1 MKVEDI
7 TDEMFDNKLLEI
19 IEEIPMISI
28 LRIAGVYE
36 LVREEYYNDVLDA
49 LTLDAEDIWVEI
61 LTEDSCM
68 WQLKGKTWTESP
80 TLEDMQESV
89 GGNIQYMP
97 NSYSLSGIKNMIVN
111 EEGIWKKLPHNQLAT
126 QQLNLFSNPVL
137 GNVIVQV
144 DAEFVTKDYWLK
156 EAEE

>member
-1 MKVEDI
+1 M
-7 TDEMFDNKLLEI
+7 
-19 IEEIPMISI
+19 S
-28 LRIAGVYE
+28 
-36 LVREEYYNDVLDA
+36 
-49 LTLDAEDIWVEI
+49 DIWVEI
-61 LTEDSCM
+61 LTVDSCM

-89 GGNIQYMP
+89 GGRIQYMP
-97 NSYSLSGIKNMIVN
+97 NSYVLNDIKNMIVN

-137 GNVIVQV
+137 GNVIIQV
-144 DAEFVTKDYWLK
+144 DEEFVTKDYWLK